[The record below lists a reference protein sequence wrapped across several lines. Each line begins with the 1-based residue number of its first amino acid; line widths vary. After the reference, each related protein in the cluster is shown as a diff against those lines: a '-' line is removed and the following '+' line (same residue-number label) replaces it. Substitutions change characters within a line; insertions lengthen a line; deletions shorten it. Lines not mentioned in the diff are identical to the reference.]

1 MSDLDVYLLS
11 LGTTDVRRKIQ
22 IGEGII
28 TFLSNSDNLIQCED
42 IGGFIDG
49 LVPWVNNS
57 NYKVYHFEMFV
68 NFVYNVCM

>member
-1 MSDLDVYLLS
+1 MSDLDVYFSS
-11 LGTTDVRRKIQ
+11 LGTTDVRKKIQ

-28 TFLSNSDNLIQCED
+28 TFLSNSENSIQCED

-57 NYKVYHFEMFV
+57 NYKVHNFKEIFE
-68 NFVYNVCM
+68 